1 MQPLPRLVLSAVL
14 LFAPWSVAQTVEGHF
29 YAEKS
34 KYLVGE
40 PIFVILKIVNTGKRP
55 VWLSFKD
62 NDTTCQ
68 PIKLEVPGAKS
79 ASENWGCGIAG
90 DCGRGSA
97 GILPGGVDLT
107 RHLLNHDF
115 LLDQP
120 GKYHVRGTARI
131 GVRDSDRYDSPEI
144 SEVEVSNTFEIALV
158 EGKESEL
165 RAALAPLVGQLNSQD
180 FKARAEA
187 VAAITDMAPPFMDD
201 VLIDLSKTTYAYA
214 AIQGLRKAN
223 TVKTRQA
230 LADLADHGPDSSIR
244 MEALRN
250 LARTGD
256 RSYLPV
262 LVRVMKTA
270 QDPDTKTVAAE
281 AAGDLGGT
289 QATPELLPFVAMAEA
304 RTRLAGTVGL
314 GHTADRTAVPVLIRL
329 LLDSDSSVREN
340 AANGL
345 FLLTHRSVLSG
356 NAMAH
361 MKDPQAGITAYQHW
375 SHWWNVNGGTVAIH
389 GMADCSSPEPLD

>member
-1 MQPLPRLVLSAVL
+1 
-14 LFAPWSVAQTVEGHF
+14 
-29 YAEKS
+29 
-34 KYLVGE
+34 
-40 PIFVILKIVNTGKRP
+40 
-55 VWLSFKD
+55 
-62 NDTTCQ
+62 
-68 PIKLEVPGAKS
+68 
-79 ASENWGCGIAG
+79 
-90 DCGRGSA
+90 
-97 GILPGGVDLT
+97 VDLT

-115 LLDQP
+115 LIDQP

-131 GVRDSDRYDSPEI
+131 GVRGSDRYDSPEI

-165 RAALAPLVGQLNSQD
+165 RAAIAPLVGQLNSQD

-281 AAGDLGGT
+281 AAGDLDGT
-289 QATPELLPFVAMAEA
+289 QATPELLPFVAMADA

-345 FLLTHRSVLSG
+345 FLLTHRSVFSG
-356 NAMAH
+356 NAMAD